1 MFNQVIST
9 KDSSTLLN
17 EYAKTLTKSL
27 LRQRANVAERAA
39 RKEAEQSSR
48 LKSDFIATMS
58 HELRT
63 PLNAVLGFSEL
74 IANKDERPLT
84 DAQTKEYASLI
95 HTSAGHLLAV
105 INDILDISK
114 IQSGRIS
121 LDRAPFPMTELIEK
135 LVAIFIKRAEDAG
148 INLNVRIEPNLPLVT
163 ADPSKIRQIL
173 INLIDNAI
181 KFTQSPGTVSIA
193 CEAFDSRTI
202 KISVIDTGMGMSEN
216 DVALALLPFGQV
228 DSSHT
233 RMVEGTGLGLP
244 IANALIKLHSG
255 KLTIASAKNIGTEIQ
270 ILLPIDSNHS
280 EKAA

>member
-1 MFNQVIST
+1 MFNQAIST
-9 KDSSTLLN
+9 KESSTLLN

-27 LRQRANVAERAA
+27 LRQRANIAERAA
-39 RKEAEQSSR
+39 RQEAEQSSR

-95 HTSAGHLLAV
+95 HTSAGHLLTV

-114 IQSGRIS
+114 IQSGRLS
-121 LDRAPFPMTELIEK
+121 LDRSSFSMAELIEK
-135 LVAIFIKRAEDAG
+135 LVAIFIKRTNEAG
-148 INLNVRIEPNLPLVT
+148 INLNLRIEPNLPLVS

-181 KFTQSPGTVSIA
+181 KFTQSHGTVSIS
-193 CEAFDSRTI
+193 CEVFDPTTI
-202 KISVIDTGMGMSEN
+202 KISVIDTGLGMSEN
-216 DVALALLPFGQV
+216 DIALAILPFGQV
-228 DSSHT
+228 DSSRA

-255 KLTIASAKNIGTEIQ
+255 KMSIASAKNIGTEIE
-270 ILLPIDSNHS
+270 ILLPLNSNHS
-280 EKAA
+280 EEAA